1 MAIKNQ
7 LNFQKNMN
15 FTAKNIAVASFQFGG
30 KKIAFLQF
38 FCFFK
43 KMKHAILRVFLLKK
57 MIIIFFV
64 NHCRKYNIFK
74 NVANAKK
81 I

>member
-1 MAIKNQ
+1 
-7 LNFQKNMN
+7 MN
-15 FTAKNIAVASFQFGG
+15 FTAKNIVAASFQFGG

-43 KMKHAILRVFLLKK
+43 KNEARYIACFFIEK